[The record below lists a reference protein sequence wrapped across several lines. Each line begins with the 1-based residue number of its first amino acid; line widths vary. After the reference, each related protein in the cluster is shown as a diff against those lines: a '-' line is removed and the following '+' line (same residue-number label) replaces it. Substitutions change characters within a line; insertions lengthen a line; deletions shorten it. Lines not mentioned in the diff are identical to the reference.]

1 MHRNQQSLPTR
12 TTTSHPVAATR
23 FDLAIGVPERLA
35 LYVFGVLCLIALLLE
50 SPVPMAIA
58 P

>member
-1 MHRNQQSLPTR
+1 MM
-12 TTTSHPVAATR
+12 
-23 FDLAIGVPERLA
+23 PERLA
-35 LYVFGVLCLIALLLE
+35 LCVLGVVCLIALLLE

>member
-1 MHRNQQSLPTR
+1 MHQSQSTTR
-12 TTTSHPVAATR
+12 RRVAAKR
-23 FDLAIGVPERLA
+23 IDLASGLPERLA
-35 LYVFGVLCLIALLLE
+35 LYVFGVLCLIAFLLE

>member
-1 MHRNQQSLPTR
+1 MHRNQQSQPTR
-12 TTTSHPVAATR
+12 TSTSRRVAVAR
-23 FDLAIGVPERLA
+23 VDLASGLPERLA
-35 LYVFGVLCLIALLLE
+35 LYVFGVLCLIAFLLE

>member
-1 MHRNQQSLPTR
+1 MYRKAESRQSR
-12 TTTSHPVAATR
+12 RVVAR
-23 FDLAIGVPERLA
+23 PDLAIGLPERLA
-35 LYVFGVLCLIALLLE
+35 LYVFGVLCLISLLIE

>member
-1 MHRNQQSLPTR
+1 MHNQTR
-12 TTTSHPVAATR
+12 SRPASR
-23 FDLAIGVPERLA
+23 PDLAIGLPERLA
-35 LYVFGVLCLIALLLE
+35 LYAFGVLCMIAAILE

>member
-1 MHRNQQSLPTR
+1 MYRKLDSQQSSR
-12 TTTSHPVAATR
+12 QSRRSMAAR
-23 FDLAIGVPERLA
+23 IDLGIGLPERLS
-35 LYVFGVLCLIALLLE
+35 LYVFGVLCLISFLLE

>member
-1 MHRNQQSLPTR
+1 MYRNLQSQQTR
-12 TTTSHPVAATR
+12 TTTSRRSMAAR
-23 FDLAIGVPERLA
+23 SDLGIGLPERLA
-35 LYVFGVLCLIALLLE
+35 LYVFGVLCLIAFLLE